1 MAGIKISDLPTAT
14 TPLAGTEQFA
24 LVQSSCTKVATVCD
38 IGDVLSDSYVAKSL
52 YATTSGSY
60 TTVQS
65 NSATWDSVYSSYQ
78 TTSADFAQVDQS
90 NTFTCIQTFATL
102 SGEKAD
108 IGFRTTSCGP
118 YASTIGGYYNDAS
131 GGGSTVAGGNNN
143 DTCGTFS
150 FIGGGDDNV
159 ITTAG
164 CIGAIIGGEC
174 NYLKH
179 VGSAI
184 AGGTCVTS
192 VSANMLHAQSLYLK
206 TLPTSDPG
214 VAGVVWNNGGCLMIS
229 T

>member
-38 IGDVLSDSYVAKSL
+38 IGNVLSDLYVAKSL

-65 NSATWDSVYSSYQ
+65 NSASWDNVYSSYQ

-90 NTFTCIQTFATL
+90 NTFACTQTFTKVIAGYCAT
-102 SGEKAD
+102 G
-108 IGFRTTSCGP
+108 CGA

-143 DTCGTFS
+143 DTSGTFS
-150 FIGGGDDNV
+150 FIGGGCYNV

-164 CIGAIIGGEC
+164 CMGAIIGGES

-184 AGGTCVTS
+184 AGGTCVAS

-206 TLPTSDPG
+206 TLPTSNPG
-214 VAGVVWNNGGCLMIS
+214 VPGVVWNNNGCLMIS
-229 T
+229 TEIAP